1 MQLEHLIRSVLPVI
15 LLIIFGFWLQKR
27 HYFSEETVQ
36 GVTKLVS
43 DYLIPCTIF
52 TIFIGLDL
60 RPEHLGLAACTF
72 LIQLLLLGLGFLTA
86 RLFHFKRRFAPLYP
100 CAFAFGFMAIPLF
113 STVFGLENM
122 GYLTSMGVGHELFI
136 GLVFMPV
143 ARIYLKGETAGP
155 RQIAVSATDLGGG
168 VIDTISKLGGIS
180 STLILITVGY
190 RIHMDNP
197 DKIRESLRLVAWR
210 YLLIFS
216 VSYGVKFFL
225 MDPMVGQDFYFNA
238 AFFTLISQ
246 HGSVI
251 LNAYISE
258 YGSLEDSQ
266 IASNAFA
273 INAVIGMALFVLYV
287 CLLPLLWS

>member
-1 MQLEHLIRSVLPVI
+1 M
-15 LLIIFGFWLQKR
+15 IF
-27 HYFSEETVQ
+27 
-36 GVTKLVS
+36 
-43 DYLIPCTIF
+43 
-52 TIFIGLDL
+52 
-60 RPEHLGLAACTF
+60 LALA
-72 LIQLLLLGLGFLTA
+72 LQLLGI
-86 RLFHFKRRFAPLYP
+86 RD
-100 CAFAFGFMAIPLF
+100 
-113 STVFGLENM
+113 
-122 GYLTSMGVGHELFI
+122 
-136 GLVFMPV
+136 
-143 ARIYLKGETAGP
+143 
-155 RQIAVSATDLGGG
+155 AVSATDLGGG

-238 AFFTLISQ
+238 AFFT
-246 HGSVI
+246 
-251 LNAYISE
+251 YISE

-266 IASNAFA
+266 IASNAYA

>member
-52 TIFIGLDL
+52 TTFIGLDL
-60 RPEHLGLAACTF
+60 RPEHFGLAACTF

-100 CAFAFGFMAIPLF
+100 CAFAFGFMALALQLLGI
-113 STVFGLENM
+113 
-122 GYLTSMGVGHELFI
+122 
-136 GLVFMPV
+136 
-143 ARIYLKGETAGP
+143 RD
-155 RQIAVSATDLGGG
+155 AVSATDLGGG

>member
-1 MQLEHLIRSVLPVI
+1 M
-15 LLIIFGFWLQKR
+15 
-27 HYFSEETVQ
+27 
-36 GVTKLVS
+36 
-43 DYLIPCTIF
+43 
-52 TIFIGLDL
+52 
-60 RPEHLGLAACTF
+60 
-72 LIQLLLLGLGFLTA
+72 
-86 RLFHFKRRFAPLYP
+86 
-100 CAFAFGFMAIPLF
+100 
-113 STVFGLENM
+113 
-122 GYLTSMGVGHELFI
+122 
-136 GLVFMPV
+136 
-143 ARIYLKGETAGP
+143 
-155 RQIAVSATDLGGG
+155 
-168 VIDTISKLGGIS
+168 IDTISKLGGIS

-225 MDPMVGQDFYFNA
+225 MEPHVGQDFYFNA

-246 HGSVI
+246 PRFRHPQRLHLGVW
-251 LNAYISE
+251 LF
-258 YGSLEDSQ
+258 EDSQ

>member
-1 MQLEHLIRSVLPVI
+1 M
-15 LLIIFGFWLQKR
+15 
-27 HYFSEETVQ
+27 
-36 GVTKLVS
+36 
-43 DYLIPCTIF
+43 
-52 TIFIGLDL
+52 
-60 RPEHLGLAACTF
+60 
-72 LIQLLLLGLGFLTA
+72 
-86 RLFHFKRRFAPLYP
+86 
-100 CAFAFGFMAIPLF
+100 
-113 STVFGLENM
+113 
-122 GYLTSMGVGHELFI
+122 
-136 GLVFMPV
+136 
-143 ARIYLKGETAGP
+143 
-155 RQIAVSATDLGGG
+155 
-168 VIDTISKLGGIS
+168 IDTISKLGGIS

-258 YGSLEDSQ
+258 YGSLETPRSPATPSPSTQ
-266 IASNAFA
+266 S
-273 INAVIGMALFVLYV
+273 
-287 CLLPLLWS
+287 